1 MRSERWDLITAGM
14 ESLGRRLADAAQG
27 NAHQARAAHDDMKE
41 QLKTVT
47 ATARPVT
54 VAELNR
60 GPRSTLETPGVERP
74 TNYSATAPDME
85 AALIHTEPPSY
96 SRLVVDGW
104 AATALAL
111 TTNTWIL
118 Q

>member
-1 MRSERWDLITAGM
+1 M

-74 TNYSATAPDME
+74 TNYSAP
-85 AALIHTEPPSY
+85 HQ
-96 SRLVVDGW
+96 
-104 AATALAL
+104 
-111 TTNTWIL
+111 TWRPR
-118 Q
+118 